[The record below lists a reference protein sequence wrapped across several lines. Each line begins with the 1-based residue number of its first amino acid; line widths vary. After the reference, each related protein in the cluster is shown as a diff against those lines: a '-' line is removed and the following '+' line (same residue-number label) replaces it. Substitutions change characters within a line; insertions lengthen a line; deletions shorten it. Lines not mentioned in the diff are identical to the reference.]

1 MPDLDRIKRS
11 LASFIDAIMS
21 RVDYH
26 AMYPAK
32 VVSQSG
38 TTVDVVVDDARF
50 GSITKVPLRTF
61 APDVVITVSP
71 NARVL
76 IGFENGKPSEPY
88 AALWQSGAIV
98 SVAIAGD
105 TDAAALASR
114 VDQLELAVTSH
125 THSGVTPGGGSTAT
139 PTYAPGVLPPAAGY
153 ASTKLLL
160 GS

>member
-1 MPDLDRIKRS
+1 MPDFDRMKGA
-11 LASFIDAIMS
+11 LAAFIDAAMS

-26 AMYPAK
+26 ALYPAK

-50 GSITKVPLRTF
+50 GSITKVPIRTF
-61 APDVVITVSP
+61 APDVVVTVSP

-76 IGFENGKPSEPY
+76 IGFEGGSPQAPY
-88 AALWQSGAIV
+88 ASLWQSGAIV

-105 TDAAALASR
+105 TDAVALASR
-114 VDQLELAVTSH
+114 VDALELAVTGHVH
-125 THSGVTPGGGSTAT
+125 TSAAPGSPTST
-139 PTYAPGVLPPAAGY
+139 PTYSPTALPPPLGY
-153 ASTKLLL
+153 ASTKLLI